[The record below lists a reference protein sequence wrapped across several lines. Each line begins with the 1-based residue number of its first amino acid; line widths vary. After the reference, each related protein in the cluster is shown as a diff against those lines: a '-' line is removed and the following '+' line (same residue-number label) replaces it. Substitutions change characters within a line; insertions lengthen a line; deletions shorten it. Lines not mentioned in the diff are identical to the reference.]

1 MEALRASTA
10 FSPIFQTIIAAM
22 VAAIKPW
29 GSSGLALFAANAGGQ
44 QAAIAANSCF
54 AKIR

>member
-29 GSSGLALFAANAGGQ
+29 GSSHPALRCSQPTLAGIGAHCRQ
-44 QAAIAANSCF
+44 QLL
-54 AKIR
+54 R